1 MKINNL
7 FPVLRYF
14 IIILILVLTIL
25 PLAWIILTGFKNE
38 LEYLHTPPIWFPSDP
53 SFDNY
58 IEMWVDGGKDAF
70 INSLFITTTST
81 ILAILLGVPSAYSL
95 SRFNTGGDNFAYW
108 ILSIKFLPPI
118 AFAIPIS
125 IMFAN
130 FNLIDTYT
138 GLILVYTTFNLPFV
152 IWILRGFIN
161 EIPKD
166 IDDAAMIDGC
176 GNFQIIYK
184 ITVPLLG
191 PGLVTVT
198 ILTFIFIWSEFLFA
212 LILNNS
218 EIYTVPVRL
227 SMYFSEAVGLKWG
240 PQSALATISIIPM
253 ILMAFIGQNYI
264 VRALT
269 FGAVK

>member
-1 MKINNL
+1 
-7 FPVLRYF
+7 
-14 IIILILVLTIL
+14 
-25 PLAWIILTGFKNE
+25 
-38 LEYLHTPPIWFPSDP
+38 
-53 SFDNY
+53 
-58 IEMWVDGGKDAF
+58 
-70 INSLFITTTST
+70 
-81 ILAILLGVPSAYSL
+81 L

-152 IWILRGFIN
+152 IWILRGFIK
-161 EIPKD
+161 EIPTD

-176 GNFQIIYK
+176 GRFQIIYK
-184 ITVPLLG
+184 IIIPLLG

-198 ILTFIFIWSEFLFA
+198 ILTFIFVWSEFLFA

-218 EIYTVPVRL
+218 DLYTVPVRL
-227 SMYFSEAVGLKWG
+227 SQYFSEAVGLRWG

>member
-7 FPVLRYF
+7 FAFLRYF

-58 IEMWVDGGKDAF
+58 IEMWLDGGKDAF

-81 ILAILLGVPSAYSL
+81 ILAILLGVPGAYSL

-125 IMFAN
+125 IMFSN

-161 EIPKD
+161 EIPKE

-176 GNFQIIYK
+176 GKFQIIYK

-218 EIYTVPVRL
+218 ELYTVPVRL

-240 PQSALATISIIPM
+240 PQSDLATISIIPM

>member
-1 MKINNL
+1 MKINN
-7 FPVLRYF
+7 FIVVLRYL
-14 IIILILVLTIL
+14 IIIFILVLTIL
-25 PLAWIILTGFKNE
+25 PLAWIILTGFKAE
-38 LEYLHTPPIWFPSDP
+38 VEYLHTPPIWFPSDP
-53 SFDNY
+53 SFHNY
-58 IEMWVDGGKDAF
+58 IEMWEDGGKNAF
-70 INSLFITTTST
+70 TNSLIITTIST
-81 ILAILLGVPSAYSL
+81 ILALLLGIPSAYSL

-152 IWILRGFIN
+152 IWILRGFIK
-161 EIPKD
+161 EIPTD

-176 GNFQIIYK
+176 GRFQIIYK
-184 ITVPLLG
+184 IIIPLLG

-198 ILTFIFIWSEFLFA
+198 ILTFIFVWSEFLFA

-218 EIYTVPVRL
+218 DLYTVPVRL
-227 SMYFSEAVGLKWG
+227 SQYFSEAVGLRWG